1 MPAGGLWKSRFTVQ
15 IGIPQGTSYSSLGA
29 YPWDPAPAF
38 GLQLGIGIPTGI
50 TIDGAHNDSV
60 TTINVSDG
68 TLFRAGMEFECV
80 TTGADELFK
89 VISVS
94 SNALTVAARGYGS
107 TSAEA
112 LSGGEVIVVTA
123 SRKAGTV
130 ITGSF
135 GTTLPNGGDGIIDLS
150 GVSWGAIQFPATWT
164 AADLAFYGSTSR
176 EGTYVP
182 LRGETATLLQLTTIS
197 TSVAAQMFIPSKVF
211 AMGPFLK
218 VRNITVGTD
227 PTSAA
232 VQAADRTLTFVLGE

>member
-1 MPAGGLWKSRFTVQ
+1 MPAAGLWKSRFTVAL
-15 IGIPQGTSYSSLGA
+15 GIPQGTSYSSLGC
-29 YPWDPAPAF
+29 YPWDPSPTT
-38 GLQLGIGIPTGI
+38 GLQLGVGIPSGT
-50 TIDGAHNDSV
+50 TISGAHDDTT

-80 TTGADELFK
+80 TSGADELFK

-94 SNALTVAARGYGS
+94 ANALTVATRGYGS

-130 ITGSF
+130 VTGSF
-135 GTTLPNGGDGIIDLS
+135 GTTLQNGGDGIIDIS

-176 EGTYVP
+176 EGTFVP
-182 LRGETATLLQLTTIS
+182 LRDETAVLQQLTTIS
-197 TSVAAQMFIPSKVF
+197 TTVAAQRFIPSKVF
-211 AMGPFLK
+211 GMGPFIK
-218 VRNITVGTD
+218 VRSITVGTD
-227 PTSAA
+227 PTSA
-232 VQAADRTLTFVLGE
+232 VNQAADRTLTFVLGE